1 MKRVENK
8 VALVTSSTRGIGL
21 ATAKL
26 LAKEGARVYLAVRRM
41 DAGAEVADQI
51 IAEGGFAKPVYFD
64 ASKVET
70 HTSMIEEVLKA
81 EGRIDILV
89 NNYGATD
96 VKKDFDLVNGDTE
109 AFFNIVN
116 QNLESVYLPCK
127 AAVPAMIKNG
137 GGSIVNISTIGS
149 VNPDLGRIA
158 YVVSKAAINALTQN
172 IAVQYAKQGVRCNA
186 VLPGLIAT
194 DAALENMTDEFLESF
209 LRHVPLNRM
218 GLPEDIANAVLFYA
232 SDESSFITGALQEVA
247 GGFGMP
253 SPIYGD
259 AVKK

>member
-1 MKRVENK
+1 MKRVDNK

-21 ATAKL
+21 AIAQT
-26 LAKEGARVYLAVRRM
+26 LAKEGARVYLAVRRL
-41 DAGAEVADQI
+41 DAGQEVADEI
-51 IAEGGFAKPVYFD
+51 IKQGGFAKPVYFD

-70 HTSMIEEVLKA
+70 YTSMIEEVVEA

-89 NNYGATD
+89 NNYGTTD
-96 VKKDFDLVNGDTE
+96 VQKDLDLVHGDTKT
-109 AFFNIVN
+109 FFDIVN
-116 QNLESVYLPCK
+116 NNLESVYLPCK
-127 AAVPAMIKNG
+127 VAVPHMIKNG

-149 VNPDLGRIA
+149 VNPDLGRVA

-172 IAVQYAKQGVRCNA
+172 IAVQYAKQGIRCNA

-194 DAALENMTDEFLESF
+194 DAAMNNMSEEFLTHF
-209 LRHVPLNRM
+209 LRHVPLDRT
-218 GLPEDIANAVLFYA
+218 GYPQDIANAVLFFA
-232 SDESSFITGALQEVA
+232 SDESSYITGTLQEVA

>member
-1 MKRVENK
+1 MRRVENK

-21 ATAKL
+21 AIAKL

-41 DAGAEVADQI
+41 DAGEEVARHI

-70 HTSMIEEVLKA
+70 HQAMIEEVLEA
-81 EGRIDILV
+81 EGRLDILV

-109 AFFNIVN
+109 AFFKIVN

-158 YVVSKAAINALTQN
+158 YVVSKSAINALTQN

-194 DAALENMTDEFLESF
+194 DAALNNMTEEFLESF